1 MTTSFISIKDAAEYI
16 GVDYKTVYRLVRS
29 GELPA
34 GKIGGVYRI
43 RQVDLEQ
50 FFERQKRQLAGD
62 EWTPVSAG
70 AIDLLKCG
78 RCFRIIP
85 TEDQIGGPCRRADDG
100 CEAML
105 CQNCWEQHPDR
116 ACDAHQVTLADQLA
130 VARDQLRAGQLTLIV
145 TALEARQREQAFIA
159 RFDRKVRE
167 IDRVRHPLD
176 GQVSAIADWDA
187 IRRVSDETAALME
200 YLRIGYLD
208 KRVADRLPLNVALSF
223 QIAGKANRAGL
234 GLAVQVLS
242 NLAVHARDGFA
253 TQPATVEELQSRL
266 QQAIETAEVDK
277 AAVILGLASTSGWDK
292 AALEMIS
299 ANVQGGSFTHRL
311 VMPCLID
318 LLNGTVTHNTL
329 DERLKPFAGL
339 FTPVLAEEE
348 IERIARSI
356 QEILLLRESLS
367 LAEVMRDAPASEDIA
382 RQAFERLTRT
392 GQFEAQEIERVGTVI
407 VAAQDKW

>member
-1 MTTSFISIKDAAEYI
+1 MTKQFLSIKDAADYL

-43 RQVDLEQ
+43 RQIDLEQ
-50 FFERQKRQLAGD
+50 FFERQKSQLADG
-62 EWTPVSAG
+62 EWTPISAG

-78 RCFRIIP
+78 RCFRLIP
-85 TEDQIGGPCRRADDG
+85 TEDQIGGPCCRADDG
-100 CEAML
+100 CEEVL
-105 CQNCWEQHPDR
+105 CLICWAQYPDR
-116 ACDAHQVTLADQLA
+116 ACDAHRLTPADRLAA
-130 VARDQLRAGQLTLIV
+130 ARDKLRAGQITLIV

-159 RFDRKVRE
+159 RFERKVRA
-167 IDRVRHPLD
+167 IDRIRQPLD
-176 GQVSAIADWDA
+176 GQVHVVEDWDA
-187 IRRVSDETAALME
+187 IQRASDETAALME
-200 YLRIGYLD
+200 HLHVGYLD
-208 KRVADRLPLNVALSF
+208 KRVADRLPLNVGLGF

-234 GLAVQVLS
+234 TLEAQVISDLA
-242 NLAVHARDGFA
+242 AHARDGFD

-266 QQAIETAEVDK
+266 QQTVESAEADK

-292 AALEMIS
+292 AALEMVS

-318 LLNGTVTHNTL
+318 LLHGTVTYNTL

-348 IERIARSI
+348 IERIAHSI
-356 QEILLLRESLS
+356 QETLLLRASVS
-367 LAEVMRDAPASEDIA
+367 LAEVMRDAPANEDIA
-382 RQAFERLTRT
+382 RQAFERLART
-392 GQFEAQEIERVGTVI
+392 GQYEVQEIERVGTVI
-407 VAAQDKW
+407 VAKT

>member
-1 MTTSFISIKDAAEYI
+1 MTKQFLSIKDAAEYL

-43 RQVDLEQ
+43 RQIDLEQ
-50 FFERQKRQLAGD
+50 FFERQKSRLVDG
-62 EWTPVSAG
+62 EWTPIGAG

-78 RCFRIIP
+78 RCFRLIP

-100 CEAML
+100 CEEVL
-105 CQNCWEQHPDR
+105 CQSCWAQYPDR
-116 ACDAHQVTLADQLA
+116 ACDAHRPTPADQLA
-130 VARDQLRAGQLTLIV
+130 AARNQLRAGQITLIV

-159 RFDRKVRE
+159 RFERKVRA
-167 IDRVRHPLD
+167 IDRIRHPLD
-176 GQVSAIADWDA
+176 GQVYAVEDWDA
-187 IRRVSDETAALME
+187 IRRASDETAALME
-200 YLRIGYLD
+200 HLHVGYLD
-208 KRVADRLPLNVALSF
+208 KRVADRLPLNVALGF

-234 GLAVQVLS
+234 GLEAQVMS
-242 NLAVHARDGFA
+242 NLAAHARDGFD

-266 QQAIETAEVDK
+266 QHAIEIAEADK

-292 AALEMIS
+292 AALKMVS
-299 ANVQGGSFTHRL
+299 ADVRGGSFTHRL

-318 LLNGTVTHNTL
+318 LLRGTVTYNTL

-348 IERIARSI
+348 IERIAHSI
-356 QEILLLRESLS
+356 QETLLLRESVS
-367 LAEVMRDAPASEDIA
+367 LAEVMRDVPASEDLA
-382 RQAFERLTRT
+382 RQAFERLAHT
-392 GQFEAQEIERVGTVI
+392 GQYQVQEIERVGTVI
-407 VAAQDKW
+407 VAKT